1 MAQTGTHPH
10 LSLQQY
16 VLFAILDIKN
26 PGSLSIQIKLL
37 REAVIL
43 QEELLKFN
51 CKVVFNPIDE
61 PLLSTTTAPT
71 DNVVMNTTGKRIFHP
86 CDKNY

>member
-1 MAQTGTHPH
+1 MIVCVTI
-10 LSLQQY
+10 
-16 VLFAILDIKN
+16 LFYLVYAVCIVCDLGIKN
-26 PGSLSIQIKLL
+26 PGSVSIQIKLL

-51 CKVVFNPIDE
+51 CKAVFNSIDE

-71 DNVVMNTTGKRIFHP
+71 DNFVMNTTGKRIFHP